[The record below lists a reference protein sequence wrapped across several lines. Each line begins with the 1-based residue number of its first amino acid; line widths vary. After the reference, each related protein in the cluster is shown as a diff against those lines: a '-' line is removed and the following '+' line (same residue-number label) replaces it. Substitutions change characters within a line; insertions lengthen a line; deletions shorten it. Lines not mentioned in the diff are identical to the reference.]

1 MSQEQA
7 ELMMLKGIISDC
19 TADEQ
24 ADIKLMSDKITAL
37 LMEKP
42 AATILAISPVALKAQ
57 CDPKAYGLP
66 G

>member
-7 ELMMLKGIISDC
+7 ELLMLKGIISDC
-19 TADEQ
+19 KSEEQ
-24 ADIKLMSDKITAL
+24 AEINLMVEKITAL
-37 LMEKP
+37 MMKNP
-42 AATILAISPVALKAQ
+42 AATILAISLVALKAQ